1 MKYINYN
8 ILLVA
13 LCFFF
18 MSSCSVEDEVINDNI
33 GYLCLSVSES
43 NEITARAATL
53 PEGYTGKQIAVEI
66 VDTAGVAIEKTE
78 DAREWTNKS
87 IALKAGSYTI
97 KAHSYGFDG
106 KQSAKGAPYY
116 YGSKEITITGGKA
129 LNETV
134 ICKLANV
141 KMSVKLSD
149 ELKESFKT
157 FSVSVAPKSVGVC
170 DPLSFDID
178 LSKSTISDTLYFPV
192 TDLVVTYAAIN
203 KSGKSNSAKWNL
215 SDVKGNYHY
224 ILNFTL
230 GTGEGEAQVEVD
242 ETLHNFTYTFTV
254 SQKPTN
260 GAEITANAWA
270 TCAYLS
276 ASDVTATTGTD
287 LTALKFQYRKRG
299 EEEWTEVVASL
310 SDNIYSGKT
319 GVLEPA
325 ITYECR
331 LVNTDGSFNTTP
343 ITFVT
348 ESATTLYNGGFEDW
362 YKKGKIW
369 YASTDADVSS
379 ESYLWDSSN
388 PGSGSFGFN
397 PTTRST
403 DIKHSG
409 SYSAKLETQYAVVK
423 LAAASLY
430 YGRFNELVGTSGAKI
445 DFGQPFASRPTV
457 FKGYYQYSPVAIDYK
472 GGNQPSGTVEK
483 GDMDLC
489 SIFIILSKGTY
500 QVNNTDVS
508 TLLSEQKVKETDQFI
523 AYGELP
529 ASECVSTN
537 GAWKEFEIPLKYK
550 NLTEKPTHL
559 IIVCTSSKY
568 GDYFTGGK
576 GSTLYLDDFELIYGE
591 EPVMWN

>member
-1 MKYINYN
+1 MSSMKMKYSFDWMKVGRWVGRQQVMGALLLLLTVVSCAIKNDIPYPIVEGRITAFSVEGQRAAEGEQN
-8 ILLVA
+8 TAATIDAKARTVTLYVNDSVDISRLKITQLVCNPANATLLVDGSLCDDDAKFPSIGFASLDSIPLSSNTRVDFSKAVTFTLRTYQDYAWTVSVKQIIDRKIKVVGMKDYTIDEDTKILLIR
-13 LCFFF
+13 
-18 MSSCSVEDEVINDNI
+18 M
-33 GYLCLSVSES
+33 
-43 NEITARAATL
+43 
-53 PEGYTGKQIAVEI
+53 
-66 VDTAGVAIEKTE
+66 
-78 DAREWTNKS
+78 
-87 IALKAGSYTI
+87 
-97 KAHSYGFDG
+97 
-106 KQSAKGAPYY
+106 
-116 YGSKEITITGGKA
+116 
-129 LNETV
+129 
-134 ICKLANV
+134 
-141 KMSVKLSD
+141 
-149 ELKESFKT
+149 
-157 FSVSVAPKSVGVC
+157 PK
-170 DPLSFDID
+170 
-178 LSKSTISDTLYFPV
+178 
-192 TDLVVTYAAIN
+192 
-203 KSGKSNSAKWNL
+203 
-215 SDVKGNYHY
+215 
-224 ILNFTL
+224 
-230 GTGEGEAQVEVD
+230 
-242 ETLHNFTYTFTV
+242 
-254 SQKPTN
+254 
-260 GAEITANAWA
+260 
-270 TCAYLS
+270 
-276 ASDVTATTGTD
+276 GTD
-287 LTALKFQYRKRG
+287 LTNLQVEAMNLGGEYGDVYPDPTTIKDFSTDRLFFVRYNWESEEKRTTWTVMVRYELDNDEDETTPNIG
-299 EEEWTEVVASL
+299 ELSVNAWSKHAYVSVKATSAEEWTAEYSVKGKDSWTSVSTSMNGNLCEATLKGL
-310 SDNIYSGKT
+310 S
-319 GVLEPA
+319 P
-325 ITYECR
+325 
-331 LVNTDGSFNTTP
+331 NTTY
-343 ITFVT
+343 TCRVKDKEGNVQATSEFTT
-348 ESATTLYNGGFEDW
+348 ESATALYNDSFEDW

-397 PTTRST
+397 PTTGST

-445 DFGQPFASRPTV
+445 DFGQPFTSRPTV

-576 GSTLYLDDFELIYGE
+576 GSTLYLDDFSLVYDGE
-591 EPVMWN
+591 PTPWE